1 MATLLHIGDNYLL
14 ICHAPLNVR
23 QFIFGDH
30 FLNYYGLYVLQCT
43 DIIRR
48 IFMLM
53 TITQPLFVISL
64 LVEMYFFLV
73 ARSCHYHNSLDEN
86 MNIVLRDQSG
96 IIKTPL
102 YQYGDHGQSSY
113 SDQRYK
119 RHSLEDHQCHWKI
132 IAPKGKV
139 LRVEFSSFR
148 LYQNYRYVEIADRI
162 NGMKRRIIKRT
173 GILTSFTFYSWGNE
187 LSIYINDYEY
197 FYTGFSANYTTVP
210 AGENKWYP
218 I

>member
-1 MATLLHIGDNYLL
+1 
-14 ICHAPLNVR
+14 
-23 QFIFGDH
+23 
-30 FLNYYGLYVLQCT
+30 
-43 DIIRR
+43 
-48 IFMLM
+48 MLM
-53 TITQPLFVISL
+53 TITLSLFVISL
-64 LVEMYFFLV
+64 MVEMYFFLV

-139 LRVEFSSFR
+139 LRVDFSSFR
-148 LYQNYRYVEIADRI
+148 LYDYYRYVEIADRI
-162 NGMKRRIIKRT
+162 NGMNRRIIKRT
-173 GILTSFTFYSWGNE
+173 GILPSFTFYSWGNE

-197 FYTGFSANYTTVP
+197 YYTGFSANYTTVP
-210 AGENKWYP
+210 AGENKRYP
-218 I
+218 LYVSSPTHSNWVRPRTLGQFFPHTLGEFAHTLESVCPHGELHIAN